1 MQIRSDDTR
10 WGVPAQFFHWTVLLL
25 IVALGALGLYMT
37 GLPLSL
43 WKEQI
48 YLLHKSLGIA
58 LLGLVALRLLWR
70 LVDPHP
76 APPDGLP
83 RWQHRVAQATH
94 AALYLLLLA
103 IPISGWVLNSA
114 SGFPLRWFGLL
125 QLPALT
131 AASKPLAATAVE
143 IHKTLFW
150 VLVALVAVHAAAAL
164 LHHYHHR
171 NHVLR
176 RMLPWGHR
184 RRDPGAAP

>member
-1 MQIRSDDTR
+1 
-10 WGVPAQFFHWTVLLL
+10 
-25 IVALGALGLYMT
+25 
-37 GLPLSL
+37 
-43 WKEQI
+43 
-48 YLLHKSLGIA
+48 
-58 LLGLVALRLLWR
+58 
-70 LVDPHP
+70 
-76 APPDGLP
+76 
-83 RWQHRVAQATH
+83 VAQATH

-131 AASKPLAATAVE
+131 TASKPLTAAAVE
-143 IHKTLFW
+143 IHKILFW

-184 RRDPGAAP
+184 RRDPGASP